1 LYVIGASALSP
12 SAWIASGE
20 TTGAV
25 VGANNPP
32 TYAGESINVG
42 NSGKYNPFCTPSSQS
57 VSQNLQ
63 CATGFNNMASLNSG
77 VILAAYF
84 NANIMQLWPIPK
96 AVDPGPFATTVGGNL
111 AQSSATVVSCSQSNS
126 VVGDTN
132 SSCSA
137 VIDGLANPSTNGAMC
152 YKPAQPAGTPIYF
165 QSPGTGGYINI
176 DLGSVQAFQ
185 YVSVFGRA
193 DSPVSVMVYA
203 GNSSDSAGA
212 NNVQLGAIN
221 CISGCQAAF
230 TQQTFTISVGAQVPN
245 PMGTQFAAAAPT
257 NGTYPLFYAR
267 YVQVVGHGAAL
278 AICQVSVYKVA
289 VPAPGNGIIYIQ
301 ALPGNL
307 VAVYGL
313 VSSVYQTT
321 IYNVTS
327 NTHAAIQAASGVRLS
342 AISSGSDGSVYI
354 SGTSA
359 ATGAVLLQVN
369 LTNFAVTSTNLA
381 GFQMPLASFAAF

>member
-1 LYVIGASALSP
+1 MRLWDKLPADAVQRRAQTALARTLGLRT
-12 SAWIASGE
+12 AWR
-20 TTGAV
+20 
-25 VGANNPP
+25 ANS
-32 TYAGESINVG
+32 E
-42 NSGKYNPFCTPSSQS
+42 SGK
-57 VSQNLQ
+57 L
-63 CATGFNNMASLNSG
+63 
-77 VILAAYF
+77 
-84 NANIMQLWPIPK
+84 
-96 AVDPGPFATTVGGNL
+96 
-111 AQSSATVVSCSQSNS
+111 
-126 VVGDTN
+126 
-132 SSCSA
+132 
-137 VIDGLANPSTNGAMC
+137 
-152 YKPAQPAGTPIYF
+152 
-165 QSPGTGGYINI
+165 
-176 DLGSVQAFQ
+176 
-185 YVSVFGRA
+185 
-193 DSPVSVMVYA
+193 
-203 GNSSDSAGA
+203 
-212 NNVQLGAIN
+212 
-221 CISGCQAAF
+221 QAARMQGLVVPCAPVGCAICK
-230 TQQTFTISVGAQVPN
+230 TNIS
-245 PMGTQFAAAAPT
+245 T

>member
-1 LYVIGASALSP
+1 
-12 SAWIASGE
+12 
-20 TTGAV
+20 
-25 VGANNPP
+25 
-32 TYAGESINVG
+32 
-42 NSGKYNPFCTPSSQS
+42 
-57 VSQNLQ
+57 
-63 CATGFNNMASLNSG
+63 
-77 VILAAYF
+77 
-84 NANIMQLWPIPK
+84 
-96 AVDPGPFATTVGGNL
+96 
-111 AQSSATVVSCSQSNS
+111 
-126 VVGDTN
+126 
-132 SSCSA
+132 
-137 VIDGLANPSTNGAMC
+137 
-152 YKPAQPAGTPIYF
+152 
-165 QSPGTGGYINI
+165 
-176 DLGSVQAFQ
+176 
-185 YVSVFGRA
+185 
-193 DSPVSVMVYA
+193 MVYA

-212 NNVQLGAIN
+212 NNVQLGTLN
-221 CISGCQAAF
+221 CTSGCQAAF
-230 TQQTFTISVGAQVPN
+230 TQQTYTISVGAQVPN

-257 NGTYPLFYAR
+257 NGTFPLFYAR
-267 YVQVVGHGAAL
+267 YVQVVGLGAAL

-369 LTNFAVTSTNLA
+369 LTNFAVTSTNLT